1 MRGLNSETFD
11 LIYLDP
17 PFNSKSDYAA
27 PIGSQAEG
35 AAFEDTWTLDDV
47 KQEWAEEIEVANP
60 ALWHAVV
67 GAGYTADDSMQ
78 AYLTFMAVRLLEMR
92 RLLKDTGSIYL
103 HCDPTASHYLKQ
115 LMDAVFGGKQFRNE
129 IVWLRAAGRNKGSR
143 FAPRKFGAD
152 CDVILRYTKTNDF
165 YFDLPRVPLSR
176 KEADKKFHLID
187 EDGRRYETAPMFLSR
202 SMTENSGST
211 GLLHYSYSP
220 IKMPHL
226 TFTSPPGVAWRMMK
240 EKLQALDEEERVL
253 WREGKTPREI
263 LYEKFHKGMPVGSL
277 WDDISPAG
285 AKESTGYPTQKPLAL
300 MERIIK
306 ASSDEGDMV
315 LDPFCGCATTC
326 VAAEKLSRQWVGID
340 IEETAQQLVVERLTD
355 AAEAEPLLKTWWES
369 DEPPIAHRQDIPK
382 RTDSDAPTRSPGIK
396 KTLFREQDGRC
407 AGLCHDDEIGRE
419 FPIDIFEIDHI
430 KPRSKGGRDID
441 ENLQLLCP
449 TCNGRKGNRTMTK
462 LLERNFQDHASEK
475 AEKIAAKKRASQA
488 FLPECP

>member
-17 PFNSKSDYAA
+17 PFNSKRDYAA

-47 KQEWAEEIEVANP
+47 KEEWAEEIEVENP

-67 GAGYTADDSMQ
+67 GAGYTAGDSMQ
-78 AYLTFMAVRLLEMR
+78 AYLTFMAVRLLEMK

-115 LMDAVFGGKQFRNE
+115 LMDAVFGYKQFLNE
-129 IVWLRAAGRNKGSR
+129 IAWCYTGPSNTKRWFPRKHDIILFYSKGGLTHMFNRDAVRVGYSPSFLERRAYTEGMSGIMAGKSAGRSTTE
-143 FAPRKFGAD
+143 
-152 CDVILRYTKTNDF
+152 V
-165 YFDLPRVPLSR
+165 
-176 KEADKKFHLID
+176 
-187 EDGRRYETAPMFLSR
+187 EDNYG
-202 SMTENSGST
+202 T
-211 GLLHYSYSP
+211 GKPVEDWWTDIPTGGQIS
-220 IKMPHL
+220 K
-226 TFTSPPGVAWRMMK
+226 A
-240 EKLQALDEEERVL
+240 ER
-253 WREGKTPREI
+253 
-263 LYEKFHKGMPVGSL
+263 
-277 WDDISPAG
+277 
-285 AKESTGYPTQKPLAL
+285 TGYPTQKPLAL

-306 ASSDEGDMV
+306 ASSNEGDMV

-326 VAAEKLSRQWVGID
+326 VAAEKLSREWVGID

-355 AAEAEPLLKTWWES
+355 AAEAEPLLKDWWES
-369 DEPPIAHRQDIPK
+369 DEPPVTHRHDTPT
-382 RTDSDAPTRSPGIK
+382 RTDSDAPTRSSNIK
-396 KTLFREQDGRC
+396 QMLFKRQDGRC

-441 ENLQLLCP
+441 ENLQLLCS

-462 LLERNFQDHASEK
+462 LLERNFQDQAREK
-475 AEKIAAKKRASQA
+475 AERIAGKKRASQA
-488 FLPECP
+488 SLELDQT